1 LPVGGS
7 AGFVSLRSTDSH
19 GGAAAQPY
27 RGCGR
32 ADLLVR
38 RDFGRVTSAA
48 TFAAA
53 GESSRLP
60 ENCSQG
66 LLAASVYQ
74 GNDMTMKNNF
84 PKILA
89 AVLAG
94 CFVASVQAQLPTD
107 GRPNDARITINPV
120 TGRPPDAVAGQE
132 ATSGRAAF
140 ESRLRQLSEDQ
151 ARLAEQTRFDLV
163 FKGGTP
169 KQFIEAIN
177 AQSGLKVNVIIPTEH
192 ANEQLPAVEVYSVT
206 VPQVFQAVY
215 AATKK
220 TVIIQRNGQAR
231 GEMAREYAAEAFKSF
246 HSDDKPPSETSIW
259 RFVVESPV
267 SDPEPPARVSVE
279 VFQLASLLTSHSV
292 DEITTAVKT
301 TWQMMEESVTP
312 ELKYHSDTGLLIAKG
327 TGMQLQ
333 MVNQVLRQLLLSENS
348 PGAGGAGVSAPGRPV
363 PSQP

>member
-1 LPVGGS
+1 M
-7 AGFVSLRSTDSH
+7 
-19 GGAAAQPY
+19 
-27 RGCGR
+27 
-32 ADLLVR
+32 
-38 RDFGRVTSAA
+38 
-48 TFAAA
+48 
-53 GESSRLP
+53 
-60 ENCSQG
+60 
-66 LLAASVYQ
+66 YQ

-94 CFVASVQAQLPTD
+94 CFAVSVQAQEDVPT
-107 GRPNDARITINPV
+107 GAARPNDARITVNPV
-120 TGRPPDAVAGQE
+120 TGRPPGDALGQE
-132 ATSGRAAF
+132 APVSQF
-140 ESRLRQLSEDQ
+140 EADLRRQRYEQRLKQLTQQTTQSPAEDLQ
-151 ARLAEQTRFDLV
+151 QLRFDLN

-192 ANEQLPAVEVYSVT
+192 ANEQLPAVEVYNVT
-206 VPQVFQAVY
+206 VPQVFQAVA

-220 TVIIQRNGQAR
+220 TVIVRRKSQMPGD
-231 GEMAREYAAEAFKSF
+231 MVREYAVDAFKGF
-246 HSDDKPPSETSIW
+246 RSDDNSPSETSIW

-267 SDPEPPARVSVE
+267 SDPEPPARVSVQ
-279 VFQLASLLTSHSV
+279 VFQLAPLLKSHSV

-301 TWQMMEESVTP
+301 TWQMMDEAVTP

-333 MVNQVLRQLLLSENS
+333 MVQQVLVQLQHSEND
-348 PGAGGAGVSAPGRPV
+348 PTGGSVGVPATGRPV